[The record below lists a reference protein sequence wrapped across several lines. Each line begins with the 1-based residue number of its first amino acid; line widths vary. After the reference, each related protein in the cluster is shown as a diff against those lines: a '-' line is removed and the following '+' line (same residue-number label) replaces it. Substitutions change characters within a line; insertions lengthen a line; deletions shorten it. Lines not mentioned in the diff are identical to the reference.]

1 MKTASHD
8 PRHRNAVDR
17 RRNGRHAVHTWQRPS
32 PLSTAAD
39 WLLAIGA
46 ILFITIV
53 AVVFGM
59 TIALFLLALI

>member
-1 MKTASHD
+1 MKMASHD

-17 RRNGRHAVHTWQRPS
+17 RYNDRHAVHAWQRPS

-59 TIALFLLALI
+59 AIALFLLTLI

>member
-17 RRNGRHAVHTWQRPS
+17 RYNDRHAWQRPS

-59 TIALFLLALI
+59 AIALFLLTLI

>member
-1 MKTASHD
+1 
-8 PRHRNAVDR
+8 
-17 RRNGRHAVHTWQRPS
+17 
-32 PLSTAAD
+32 LSTAAD

-59 TIALFLLALI
+59 AIALFLLTLI